1 MKKKH
6 VFNYSPIVIFS
17 YNRVAKIKKLINSL
31 KKNKEF
37 KNSKIYIFQD
47 NYKKKDEKKNIR
59 KIMKVKKY
67 LSNLKY
73 ENINVSFRKT
83 NYGLAKNITSGVSK
97 IFKRYEKI
105 IVLEDDLLVSKNF
118 LKFMNDALN
127 FYQNKKKIWHIS
139 GWSYDISEINN
150 LNFDNYFL
158 SFPSSWG
165 WATWKNRWK
174 YFNKNPANIIKKENI
189 KSINRFNLDNSYNF
203 FSQIERNFLKE
214 INTWAVFWY
223 YNMFKK
229 KKLCVYPKN
238 NLIINTGFDKN
249 ATNTKNINRLFV
261 NKKLFQSDNISYV
274 FNRECNLSLKIYRKI
289 KFKMKIN
296 RYSIIL
302 KNFFN

>member
-1 MKKKH
+1 
-6 VFNYSPIVIFS
+6 
-17 YNRVAKIKKLINSL
+17 
-31 KKNKEF
+31 
-37 KNSKIYIFQD
+37 
-47 NYKKKDEKKNIR
+47 
-59 KIMKVKKY
+59 MKVKKY

-158 SFPSSWG
+158 SFPSSWS

-174 YFNKNPANIIKKENI
+174 YFNKNPANIIKK
-189 KSINRFNLDNSYNF
+189 
-203 FSQIERNFLKE
+203 
-214 INTWAVFWY
+214 
-223 YNMFKK
+223 
-229 KKLCVYPKN
+229 
-238 NLIINTGFDKN
+238 
-249 ATNTKNINRLFV
+249 
-261 NKKLFQSDNISYV
+261 
-274 FNRECNLSLKIYRKI
+274 KI
-289 KFKMKIN
+289 
-296 RYSIIL
+296 
-302 KNFFN
+302 